1 MQGVKNPDSPYP
13 VGPFPK
19 KFGVESTYLYPTDMD
34 EFKSSK
40 ERIGYSYA
48 TLDQLLNYYNISRM
62 PDVDNSAE
70 PYIAYIL
77 MSRPDLNITSGGGG
91 IWGKNTGTETS
102 RANLETIKNMAM
114 TSAYANDKHGEL
126 MMHQLSRANNNIW
139 LPIITTRAKN
149 YNVTDAELKYYDKG
163 LTFYGHKITYGK
175 HSEDYKVGGTISIE
189 FRNDRYLSIMKMM
202 QIWMSYIYNVSKNDY
217 IVPDENYQ
225 RNAILD
231 YAGSIYY
238 LVCRRDGRELVYW
251 EKLVGVFPTRVPYS
265 IFSTSDQMIMEDTLS
280 IDFAYSIR
288 SDPCDPSV
296 LIDINFL
303 SGDQFAT
310 IQNKTM
316 YGYSS
321 MINGASNLENEQ
333 WINNKETPFVKGD
346 VWATNPYIVRQND
359 NGNLKYYL
367 TWENKDSFSMNQ
379 SDTYNEVYQDL
390 ISTGVSEDTAKNML
404 NKTQNRYWK
413 KIQDIK
419 NKRKNNKGGGG
430 SSISG
435 SFGYRPRGSGTS
447 GKF

>member
-1 MQGVKNPDSPYP
+1 MQGQKPQE
-13 VGPFPK
+13 GPFPV
-19 KFGVESTYLYPTDMD
+19 KFAVDNPYLYPTDMAQ
-34 EFKSSK
+34 FKSNRD
-40 ERIGYSYA
+40 RIGYSYA
-48 TLDQLLNYYNISRM
+48 SLEQLLDYYNISRM

-77 MSRPDLNITSGGGG
+77 MSRPDLNISSGKGG
-91 IWGKNTGTETS
+91 IWGKNAGTTTS
-102 RANLETIKNMAM
+102 QANFDTMQNMAM
-114 TSAYANDKHGEL
+114 TAAFANDKYGE
-126 MMHQLSRANNNIW
+126 MMMYQLSRSNSSIW

-189 FRNDRYLSIMKMM
+189 FRNDRFLSIMKMM

-217 IVPDENYQ
+217 LIPDENYQ

-296 LIDINFL
+296 LLDINFL
-303 SGDQFAT
+303 SGDVFAD
-310 IQNKTM
+310 IEAKTL
-316 YGYSS
+316 GGFKSS
-321 MINGASNLENEQ
+321 MNNSKLLKNEQ

-346 VWATNPYIVRQND
+346 VWATNPYILYRND
-359 NGNLKYYL
+359 NGNLRYYL
-367 TWENKDSFSMNQ
+367 TWENKDSSDMNR
-379 SDTYNEVYQDL
+379 SKSYLSAKTKL
-390 ISTGVSEDTAKNML
+390 AAAGMSEDHIEGYL
-404 NKTQNRYWK
+404 NKVGEAYWE
-413 KIQDIK
+413 KIEEVK
-419 NKRKNNKGGGG
+419 NSARKN
-430 SSISG
+430 
-435 SFGYRPRGSGTS
+435 YVTY
-447 GKF
+447 